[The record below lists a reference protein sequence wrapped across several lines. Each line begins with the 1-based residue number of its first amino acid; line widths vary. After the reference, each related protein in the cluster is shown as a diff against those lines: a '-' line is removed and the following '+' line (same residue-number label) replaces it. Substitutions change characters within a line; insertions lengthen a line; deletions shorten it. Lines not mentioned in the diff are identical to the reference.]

1 MHHCHEALH
10 AVEWDTLLFFA
21 ALFVVVEGV
30 GELGLL
36 RFIANTLSGMVAT
49 VPVEGRQ
56 YFSLFLIC
64 WASAI
69 FSAFVDNIPFTATMV
84 PVMMQVRP
92 TSSWCCPDMACR
104 WSRPSLASASSPWPG
119 RWRSELASGATGL

>member
-1 MHHCHEALH
+1 MFAEVSVRRLLVAFDMHHCHEALH
-10 AVEWDTLLFFA
+10 GVEWDTLLFFA

-36 RFIANTLSGMVAT
+36 RFIANTLSGMVSGIA
-49 VPVEGRQ
+49 PAGRQ
-56 YFSLFLIC
+56 AFSIFLIC

-84 PVMMQVRP
+84 PVMKKV
-92 TSSWCCPDMACR
+92 WCLSM
-104 WSRPSLASASSPWPG
+104 PSPLMCAQ
-119 RWRSELASGATGL
+119 